1 VRYLFIVLA
10 IAALAACGAPAQ
22 PGGGPTLPNGAR
34 PLALKQL
41 SLLGPNDVGNDVI
54 ASTSL
59 AQVREAVI
67 AHAHLAQYC
76 TANAGVADRCW
87 GNLADESGHV
97 YIAVVIN
104 PQCTSP
110 TQEMT
115 AIGGSTL
122 YFIQWIGKPQRV
134 CDLALMLPQ
143 WRLYSAMR
151 SDLPKSGTLTVRLE
165 FQGTDSSAV
174 EAQVPLG

>member
-1 VRYLFIVLA
+1 VRHLFIVLA
-10 IAALAACGAPAQ
+10 IAVVAACGTSPSPAP
-22 PGGGPTLPNGAR
+22 GPTLPSGAHM
-34 PLALKQL
+34 LTLKQL

-76 TANAGVADRCW
+76 TTNAGVADRCW
-87 GNLADESGHV
+87 GNLADEPGHV

-165 FQGTDSSAV
+165 FQGSDSSAMEV
-174 EAQVPLG
+174 QVPLT